1 MKAMALLPPVTL
13 KFPAAN
19 HRLQVRG
26 IFDLTEAIGQMK
38 LNLKGIAGLIV
49 ILALAAVVAF
59 ILVKTR
65 TPLEHVALEMPSR
78 IVEIV
83 RARQIPFRTRVTAY
97 GNVEPSLTL
106 NSAAEVSGEISYL
119 HPNLKAGE
127 TIPAGTLVVRIDA
140 EDYQLSLRQTQED
153 LKASRSSLR
162 ELETERKSTLRSLE
176 LSQKNLEVGEA
187 ELNRIREIYEKKLIS
202 KSTLDAE
209 EQKSIM
215 LRQQVED
222 LQGRLNGYE
231 SRGQSIK
238 AQIARAEQE
247 VQNRTT
253 ILGRTEIRLPFD
265 ARIGTVSVNQ
275 NEFVTVGSALFEAI
289 DLKGVEISA
298 RLPIGSM
305 RKLVSHLANQSQ
317 VVRQFVETG
326 GRINESLGLVAEVR
340 LVGSMTNAIW
350 EARVLRVSESIDA
363 TRQTLGVVVGVDNPY
378 DKIVAGQR
386 PPLLKGMYTAV
397 NLMAPQRLA
406 MVIPRKALHEG
417 RVYLADA
424 DGRLEIRAVDILF
437 SQGDLVVVKG
447 GLEVNERVVITDLT
461 PVIEGMPLQVIEAT
475 QYETELEQHAL
486 GVYP

>member
-1 MKAMALLPPVTL
+1 MKIN
-13 KFPAAN
+13 F
-19 HRLQVRG
+19 
-26 IFDLTEAIGQMK
+26 
-38 LNLKGIAGLIV
+38 KGVAGLVI
-49 ILALAAVVAF
+49 ILAAAVVMAL
-59 ILVKTR
+59 ILVKSR
-65 TPLEHVALEMPSR
+65 APLEHVAVEMPSR
-78 IVEIV
+78 VVEVI

-97 GNVEPSLTL
+97 GTVEPSITF
-106 NSAAEVSGEISYL
+106 NAVAEVSGEISYL

-140 EDYQLSLRQTQED
+140 EDYVLSLRQTQED
-153 LKASRSSLR
+153 LNASRSSLR
-162 ELETERKSTLRSLE
+162 ELETERKSTLRSLQ
-176 LSQKNLEVGEA
+176 LAQQNLEVGKA
-187 ELNRIREIYEKKLIS
+187 ELDRLREVYEKKLIA

-209 EQKSIM
+209 EQKTIQ

-222 LQGRLNGYE
+222 LQGRLNGYD
-231 SRGQSIK
+231 SRRQSIE

-289 DLKGVEISA
+289 DLKGIEISA
-298 RLPIGSM
+298 QLPIGSM
-305 RKLVSHLANQSQ
+305 RTLVSHLANQSQ
-317 VVRQFVETG
+317 VVRQFIETG

-340 LVGSMTNAIW
+340 LVGDMPDAIW
-350 EARVLRVSESIDA
+350 EARVLRISESIDA
-363 TRQTLGVVVGVDNPY
+363 TRQTLGVVVGVDKPY
-378 DKIVAGQR
+378 EKIVAGQR

-417 RVYLADA
+417 RVYLAGA

-437 SQGDLVVVKG
+437 GQDDLVVVKA
-447 GLEVNERVVITDLT
+447 GLEVDERVVITDLT
-461 PVIEGMPLQVIEAT
+461 PVIEGMPLQVTEAT
-475 QYETELEQHAL
+475 QFAAELEQHAL
-486 GVYP
+486 GVYR